1 MLGLLQSEAVGN
13 FPCDCPAPVHP
24 YHLLS
29 LVWSGVALLATV
41 PFTVMVLKDRVGLGM
56 ITING
61 NIEDVL
67 LAPMPAPCVMDVN
80 VPLLCFPL
88 KPFGCDETATVVGI
102 EGSLVG

>member
-1 MLGLLQSEAVGN
+1 
-13 FPCDCPAPVHP
+13 
-24 YHLLS
+24 
-29 LVWSGVALLATV
+29 
-41 PFTVMVLKDRVGLGM
+41 MVLEDNVGPGV

-61 NIEDVL
+61 NVEDVS

-88 KPFGCDETATVVGI
+88 EPFSCDETATVVGI